1 MRIATA
7 EQMRTLDRRAIEE
20 RGVPSLELM
29 ERAANALAEAAIDTA
44 ANAPGRAVCFCG
56 PGNNGG
62 DGVACARL
70 LLEAGFEVRCILVG
84 QREKLTCDTRAM
96 EARLAAAGGVLEPFT
111 PDDPAFATWCLE
123 ADVMVD
129 AIFGIGLNTEV
140 RGDALTA
147 VHMMNTCDIPVV
159 SADIPSG
166 VEADTGRVLGEAVRA
181 ARTVTFTLPKA
192 GHYVGKGGLCT
203 GALTVAD
210 IGIPRDLVDGEDY
223 PVQTVEG
230 ADIRLPVRPRDAHK
244 GDFGKVYLLGGSVGY
259 TGAPVFA
266 AQAAVRS
273 GAGLVTVGVPAP
285 VWPIAAAKLD
295 EAMPHPLPA
304 GKEGQ
309 LSLEAGEAA
318 MTRLAG
324 CGVCLIGPGLGRGNG
339 VAAVVRHLLGEIHLP
354 VVLDADGINALEGH
368 IDVLDSRRGLHTVLT
383 PHDGEFV
390 RLGGELS
397 SGDRLGAARAFAVE
411 HACCLVLKGHRT
423 ITAFPDG
430 SAYINTN
437 GNPGMAKGGSGD
449 VLAGLILS
457 LLGQGLPARQA
468 VPMAVWLHGEAG
480 EVCARAIG
488 EYGMT
493 PTDVIAALP
502 AVIEEHVS

>member
-7 EQMRTLDRRAIEE
+7 SQMRELDRMTIQE
-20 RGVPSLELM
+20 RGVPSTDLM
-29 ERAANALAEAAIDTA
+29 ERAAAALAQAALELA
-44 ANAPGRAVCFCG
+44 EGAPGRAVCFCG

-70 LLEAGFEVRCILVG
+70 LLEAGLEVRCVLVG
-84 QREKLTCDTRAM
+84 RREKLTPDTRAM
-96 EARLAAAGGVLEPFT
+96 EARLAAAGGRLEPFA
-111 PDDPAFATWCLE
+111 PDDADFASWCLE

-129 AIFGIGLNTEV
+129 AIFGIGLNSDV

-147 VHMMNTCDIPVV
+147 IHMMNTCDIPVV

-166 VEADTGRVLGEAVRA
+166 VETDTGRVLGAAVRA
-181 ARTVTFTLPKA
+181 DRTVTFTLPKA
-192 GHYVGKGGLCT
+192 GHFVGKGGLCT
-203 GALTVAD
+203 GRLTVAD
-210 IGIPRDLVDGEDY
+210 IGIPAELVDGEDY
-223 PVQTVEG
+223 PVRTVE
-230 ADIRLPVRPRDAHK
+230 AEDVSLPVRPRDAHK
-244 GDFGKVYLLGGSVGY
+244 GDFGRVYILAGSVGY
-259 TGAPVFA
+259 TGAPVLA

-285 VWPIAAAKLD
+285 VWPVAAAKLD

-309 LSLEAGEAA
+309 LSLDAGEAA
-318 MTRLAG
+318 FARLSA
-324 CGVCLIGPGLGRGNG
+324 CGVCLIGPGLGRGNS
-339 VAAVVRHLLGEIHLP
+339 VSAVVRHLLPEIRIP

-368 IDVLDSRRGLHTVLT
+368 IDVLDGRKGLHTVLT
-383 PHDGEFV
+383 PHDGEFA
-390 RLGGELS
+390 
-397 SGDRLGAARAFAVE
+397 RLGAARAFAME
-411 HACCLVLKGHRT
+411 HGCCLVLKGHCT

-430 SAYINTN
+430 SAYLNTT

-468 VPMAVWLHGEAG
+468 VPMAVWLHGAAGDLCAG
-480 EVCARAIG
+480 EIG

-493 PTDVIAALP
+493 PSDLIAALP
-502 AVIEEHVS
+502 RVIRQHVK